1 MPSSNAGA
9 AFNHPLTGRSQGIQ
23 GIVLYPEE
31 PYLILAGV
39 LLVVGCFQWGSFFH
53 SKLTSRRRFIRDEE
67 SIPASRRGGSIFSL
81 PLAVVNFYRT
91 VAFRTTIGIG
101 SYIFNLAEVFA
112 TLAYIAL
119 LLVWTFIISSNP
131 DGEPLNWCSR
141 AGLLAASQFP
151 FITILGTKNNI
162 VSLITGIGH
171 DKLNYLH
178 RLAARAC
185 LALVG
190 IHVLGGK
197 NNFSFYGSAS
207 NESQLFGIVAAFTF
221 AGLAIVSLRPVRER
235 VYEFFFYLHFIA
247 IIVIMLATIIHIEE
261 FSGTN
266 FTYYI
271 WPSFIIWALDRLI
284 RFGRLVFFNLAYFGF
299 GKKSGT
305 LDATTELLS
314 DSLVRVRFR
323 RPNNFHWSPGQYAY
337 LIMPSV
343 SRLPFEA
350 HPFSIS
356 SVDSTLFAPEETVA
370 DGDPGSPYRKEL
382 VFLIGIR
389 GGFTKRLKKV
399 AARHESV
406 KVYVDGPYGDAV
418 NLGCY
423 DTSLLIAGGT
433 GITYTLPAFLNVIES
448 VRNGSSRCRRVVL
461 IWSIR
466 DSDFLRWVEEAL
478 TKANKFAPPGL
489 KVVIRVFLTSGRPFP
504 ATATLPNPSASATSL
519 SNPFETPN
527 PFQDP
532 ENSFDKPERHIFSA
546 PWLEIVSG
554 RPNLQGILEDE
565 IHAATGR
572 VSVSVCGP
580 NAMARVVRKALR
592 FPWSSPVSPLNGGPT
607 VTLYIESFGYA

>member
-1 MPSSNAGA
+1 MASSNPGA
-9 AFNHPLTGRSQGIQ
+9 ANHTPTGRSQGIQ

-31 PYLILAGV
+31 PYLILASV

-53 SKLTSRRRFIRDEE
+53 FKFTSRRRFIRDEE
-67 SIPASRRGGSIFSL
+67 SIPASRRGRSILSL

-91 VAFRTTIGIG
+91 IAFRTTIGIG
-101 SYIFNLAEVFA
+101 SYIFNLAEVFV

-119 LLVWTFIISSNP
+119 LLVWTFIISSDP

-162 VSLITGIGH
+162 VSLITGIGP

-185 LALVG
+185 LTLVG
-190 IHVLGGK
+190 IHALGGV

-207 NESQLFGIVAAFTF
+207 NESQLFGIVAALTF
-221 AGLAIVSLRPVRER
+221 AGLAVVSLRPVRER
-235 VYEFFFYLHFIA
+235 AYEFFFYLHFIA
-247 IIVIMLATIIHIEE
+247 IIVIMLATIIHITE

-266 FTYYI
+266 FTLYI

-284 RFGRLVFFNLAYFGF
+284 RTARLVFFNLAYFGF

-314 DSLVRVRFR
+314 ENLVRVRFR
-323 RPNNFHWSPGQYAY
+323 RPSSFHWSPGQFAY

-356 SVDSTLFAPEETVA
+356 SVDSALFAPEETVV
-370 DGDPGSPYRKEL
+370 GGGPGSPYRKEL
-382 VFLIGIR
+382 VFLIGVR
-389 GGFTKRLKKV
+389 GGFTKRLKEV
-399 AARHESV
+399 AERRESV
-406 KVYVDGPYGDAV
+406 KVYVDGPYGDVV

-433 GITYTLPAFLNVIES
+433 GITYALPTFLNIIES
-448 VRNGSSRCRRVVL
+448 VRNGSSCCRRIVL

-478 TKANKFAPPGL
+478 TKANKFVPPGL
-489 KVVIRVFLTSGRPFP
+489 KVVIRVFLTSGRPP
-504 ATATLPNPSASATSL
+504 QAAAPLPNPFASETSL
-519 SNPFETPN
+519 SNPFENQN

-532 ENSFDKPERHIFSA
+532 ANSFDKQEGLIFSA

-554 RPNLQGILEDE
+554 RPNLHGILEDE

-592 FPWSSPVSPLNGGPT
+592 FPWSSPASPLNGGPT
-607 VTLYIESFGYA
+607 VTLHVESFGYA